1 MNYMANTRKKRRN
14 KQNKIVIGIII
25 AVGLIISIY
34 LLSKVNIPIV
44 STISSKLLIVVD
56 DVKSSIGGL
65 LKEGTSY
72 FGNTKK
78 LNKKVESLE
87 QELLKAK
94 TDLNEIEVLKVKN
107 NDLQKLLK
115 IEEKYSHFE
124 KVYAQVITRSYDN
137 WNETFVI
144 NKGKKDGISK
154 DQTVIAEGGLVGYVK
169 SVQDDTS
176 VVVTIL
182 DISSSISVEISNI
195 NALAL
200 ARGDYSLRNNSQIRL
215 INIPIDTEITQGET
229 IYTSGIGGLYKKGI
243 PIGTVKE
250 VINKKNN
257 IDRYAIVKTFVN
269 FANIDMVAVVV
280 K

>member
-94 TDLNEIEVLKVKN
+94 ADLNEVEVLKVKN

-257 IDRYAIVKTFVN
+257 IDRYAIIKTFVD

>member
-257 IDRYAIVKTFVN
+257 IDRYAIVKTFVD

>member
-14 KQNKIVIGIII
+14 KKNKIVIGIII
-25 AVGLIISIY
+25 ALGLIISIY
-34 LLSKVNIPIV
+34 LLSKINIPVI
-44 STISSKLLIVVD
+44 SNISSKLLITVD
-56 DVKSSIGGL
+56 NIKSSIVGL

-78 LNKKVESLE
+78 LNQEIESLN
-87 QELLKAK
+87 QELFKAK
-94 TDLNEIEVLKVKN
+94 TDLNEIEVLKTKN

-115 IEEKYSHFE
+115 IDEKYSHFE
-124 KVYAQVITRSYDN
+124 KVYANVITRSYDN

-144 NKGKKDGISK
+144 NKGKEDGILEN
-154 DQTVIAEGGLVGYVK
+154 QTVIAEGGLVGYVK
-169 SVQDDTS
+169 SVQDNTC

-182 DISSSISVEISNI
+182 DMSSSISVEISNI

-200 ARGDYSLRNNSQIRL
+200 AKGDYSLKDNMEIKL
-215 INIPIDTEITQGET
+215 VNIPIDTEISQGET

-243 PIGTVKE
+243 PIGTIKE
-250 VINKKNN
+250 VVNKKNN
-257 IDRYAIVKTFVN
+257 IDRYAVVKTFIN